1 MKDQIYCVKQTEHGN
16 GLFAKREIE
25 PGETIY
31 VRPEGQVYTRE
42 ELQRDERRT
51 DHFLQVGRDM
61 FVFIPYPAHCLN
73 HSCAPNAR
81 IVGNRTIA
89 MRGICIGEEVTID
102 YSTFM
107 GPDWT
112 MSCGCGSP
120 DCKMVIQGRANYK

>member
-1 MKDQIYCVKQTEHGN
+1 MKDQIYCVKKTNYGN
-16 GLFAKREIE
+16 GLFAKRGIE

-42 ELQRDERRT
+42 ELQRDERRS
-51 DHFLQVGRDM
+51 DHFLQVEKDQ
-61 FVFIPYPAHCLN
+61 FVYIDFPEHCLN

-81 IVGNRTIA
+81 IVGNCTRAIRA
-89 MRGICIGEEVTID
+89 IDVGEEVTID

-112 MSCGCGSP
+112 MSCRCGSP
-120 DCKMVIQGRANYK
+120 DCKKVIQGRANYK